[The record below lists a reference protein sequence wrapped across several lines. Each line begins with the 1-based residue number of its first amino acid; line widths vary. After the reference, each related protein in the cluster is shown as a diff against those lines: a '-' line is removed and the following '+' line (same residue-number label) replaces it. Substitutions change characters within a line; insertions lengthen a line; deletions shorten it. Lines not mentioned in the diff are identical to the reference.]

1 MAATGLPVV
10 EGLTETSRDAEPLH
24 VRLMQAMSER
34 RGGSSRKVADAL
46 ALLEDATTLEGDAKV
61 RERIQA
67 AVALIRGTGRKM
79 HEDDE

>member
-10 EGLTETSRDAEPLH
+10 EGLTETSADAEPLH
-24 VRLMQAMSER
+24 VRLMGLLAQR
-34 RGGSSRKVADAL
+34 RGGSHQKVADAL

-67 AVALIRGTGRKM
+67 AVALIRGTGRKR
-79 HEDDE
+79 HEDDG

>member
-34 RGGSSRKVADAL
+34 RGGSHRKVADAL

-67 AVALIRGTGRKM
+67 AVALIRGTGRKR

>member
-1 MAATGLPVV
+1 MTATGLPVV
-10 EGLTETSRDAEPLH
+10 EGLTETSRDAEPMH
-24 VRLMQAMSER
+24 VRLMQALSER
-34 RGGSSRKVADAL
+34 RGGSQRKVADAL

-67 AVALIRGTGRKM
+67 AVALIRGTGRKS